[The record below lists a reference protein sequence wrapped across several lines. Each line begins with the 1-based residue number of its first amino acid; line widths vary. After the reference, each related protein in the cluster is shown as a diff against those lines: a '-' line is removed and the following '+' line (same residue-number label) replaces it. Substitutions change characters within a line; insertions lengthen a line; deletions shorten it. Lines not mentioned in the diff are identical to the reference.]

1 MGPLTQT
8 VKSIVSETHMYQS
21 KQWNLTQT
29 VKSIVSE
36 THIYQSKQWDL
47 LHKLQY
53 LLFLKP
59 IFIVNNGTSY
69 TNWKIYCFRYPYL

>member
-8 VKSIVSETHMYQS
+8 VKSIVSETHIYQS
-21 KQWNLTQT
+21 KQWDLTPLTQT

-47 LHKLQY
+47 LHKL
-53 LLFLKP
+53 
-59 IFIVNNGTSY
+59 
-69 TNWKIYCFRYPYL
+69 

>member
-8 VKSIVSETHMYQS
+8 VKSIVSETHIYS
-21 KQWNLTQT
+21 KQWEQTVKSIGPMGPLTQT

-47 LHKLQY
+47 LHKL
-53 LLFLKP
+53 
-59 IFIVNNGTSY
+59 
-69 TNWKIYCFRYPYL
+69 

>member
-8 VKSIVSETHMYQS
+8 IKSIVSETHIYS
-21 KQWNLTQT
+21 KQWGPLTQS

-47 LHKLQY
+47 LHKL
-53 LLFLKP
+53 
-59 IFIVNNGTSY
+59 
-69 TNWKIYCFRYPYL
+69 

>member
-1 MGPLTQT
+1 MGP
-8 VKSIVSETHMYQS
+8 
-21 KQWNLTQT
+21 LTQT

-47 LHKLQY
+47 TQTVN

-59 IFIVNNGTSY
+59 IFIVNNGTSH
-69 TNWKIYCFRYPYL
+69 TTVKSIVSETHIYQSKQWDLTQTVKSIV

>member
-8 VKSIVSETHMYQS
+8 VKFIVSETHIYRQ
-21 KQWNLTQT
+21 QWEPLTQT

-47 LHKLQY
+47 LHKL
-53 LLFLKP
+53 
-59 IFIVNNGTSY
+59 
-69 TNWKIYCFRYPYL
+69 

>member
-8 VKSIVSETHMYQS
+8 GKSIVSDTHICRQ
-21 KQWNLTQT
+21 QWEPLTQT

-47 LHKLQY
+47 LHKL
-53 LLFLKP
+53 
-59 IFIVNNGTSY
+59 
-69 TNWKIYCFRYPYL
+69 

>member
-8 VKSIVSETHMYQS
+8 VKSIVSETHIYRQ
-21 KQWNLTQT
+21 QWEPLTQT

-47 LHKLQY
+47 LHKL
-53 LLFLKP
+53 
-59 IFIVNNGTSY
+59 
-69 TNWKIYCFRYPYL
+69 

>member
-8 VKSIVSETHMYQS
+8 VKSIVSETHIYQS
-21 KQWNLTQT
+21 TTMGPLTQT

-47 LHKLQY
+47 LHKLY
-53 LLFLKP
+53 RLLF
-59 IFIVNNGTSY
+59 
-69 TNWKIYCFRYPYL
+69 

>member
-8 VKSIVSETHMYQS
+8 VKSIVSETHIYQS
-21 KQWNLTQT
+21 KQWEPLTQT

-47 LHKLQY
+47 LHKL
-53 LLFLKP
+53 
-59 IFIVNNGTSY
+59 
-69 TNWKIYCFRYPYL
+69 